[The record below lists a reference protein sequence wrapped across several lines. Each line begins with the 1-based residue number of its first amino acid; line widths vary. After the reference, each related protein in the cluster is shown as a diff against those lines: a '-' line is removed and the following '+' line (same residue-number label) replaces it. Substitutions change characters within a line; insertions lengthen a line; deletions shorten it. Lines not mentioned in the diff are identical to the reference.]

1 MCKHLKNAKV
11 SAFCLT
17 FSLSKGG
24 NVQYFK
30 PLRLKW
36 PLCGPKGRKIAKK
49 IVNLHVRCIVSAKQR
64 LRIGRRNAVV
74 AVDAA

>member
-17 FSLSKGG
+17 FSLSADG

-30 PLRLKW
+30 LLRLKW
-36 PLCGPKGRKIAKK
+36 TLYGRKGRIIAKK
-49 IVNLHVRCIVSAKQR
+49 NRKFARPMHCIRTIAVRRSDY
-64 LRIGRRNAVV
+64 GTPW
-74 AVDAA
+74 